1 MRSDGPSMAQARR
14 LRGAARPHGSRR
26 HRGLLTL
33 TTYLVMTGH
42 WPLSGFGFACACTF
56 VGFLFD
62 LILTSVG
69 GHAAPCF
76 RVGLWVSRSSVGG
89 GQSMAGLGTS
99 QVLEASLC
107 RACGQG
113 RM

>member
-1 MRSDGPSMAQARR
+1 MAQAS
-14 LRGAARPHGSRR
+14 GPQAAWCRTAAWLASAPGTVDVDYSV
-26 HRGLLTL
+26 T
-33 TTYLVMTGH
+33 TGH
-42 WPLSGFGFACACTF
+42 WPLSGFGFACACACTF

-62 LILTSVG
+62 LILTSAG

-76 RVGLWVSRSSVGG
+76 GVGLWVPRSSVGG
-89 GQSMAGLGTS
+89 GQSMAGLGTL